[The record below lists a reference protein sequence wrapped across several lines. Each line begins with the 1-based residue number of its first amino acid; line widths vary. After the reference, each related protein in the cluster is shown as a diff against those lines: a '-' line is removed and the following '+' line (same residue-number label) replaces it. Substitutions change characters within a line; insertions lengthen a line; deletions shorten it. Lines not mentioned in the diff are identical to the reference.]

1 MNFYALI
8 IGTEILNRRRTDK
21 HFEFLSTELAKYGYT
36 LKGSVIIA
44 DEPNLI
50 ISTLNWL
57 NSLPNSIVF
66 SFGGIGST
74 PDDYTRQA
82 ASEALSDGKLY
93 QHKEAKSIIESAL
106 GDKAYPHA
114 IKMADL
120 PLEAHIIEN
129 PFNKMP
135 AFSMFDR
142 FFFVPGFPEMSHPMI
157 KDILVKLNITPRKI
171 YRYTLTALC
180 KESELIE
187 TMESLPKHIECS
199 SLPKIYS
206 DGPRVILSIASD
218 DDTEAKNAF
227 EMFTQML
234 DAKNISYAL
243 HDEDEN

>member
-8 IGTEILNRRRTDK
+8 IGTEILNRRRNDK
-21 HFEFLSTELAKYGYT
+21 HFEFLSRKLAKYGYT
-36 LKGSVIIA
+36 LKGSLTIA
-44 DEPNLI
+44 DEPSLI

-57 NSLPNSIVF
+57 NSLPDSIVF

-82 ASEALSDGKLY
+82 AATALSDGKLY
-93 QHKEAKSIIESAL
+93 QHKEAKIIIKSAL

-120 PLEAHIIEN
+120 PFEAHIIEN
-129 PFNKMP
+129 PFNQMP
-135 AFSMFDR
+135 AFSMFER
-142 FFFVPGFPEMSHPMI
+142 FFFLPGFPEMSHPMI
-157 KDILVKLNITPRKI
+157 KDILGKLNISPRKI

-187 TMESLPKHIECS
+187 TMEALPKHIECS

-206 DGPRVILSIASD
+206 DGPRVILSVASVD
-218 DDTEAKNAF
+218 DAEAKNAF
-227 EMFTQML
+227 DMFIHML
-234 DAKNISYAL
+234 DEKNISYAL